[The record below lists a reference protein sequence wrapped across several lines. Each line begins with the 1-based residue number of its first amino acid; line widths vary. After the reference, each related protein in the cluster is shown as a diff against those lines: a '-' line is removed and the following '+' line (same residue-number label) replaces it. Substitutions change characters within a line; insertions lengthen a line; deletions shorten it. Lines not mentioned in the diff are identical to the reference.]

1 MFMHVIHKYYT
12 YSRNQLGGIVGGG
25 KLVAYS
31 KKNWKSLVKSKVR
44 KHAFEALVKEA
55 AEQKNPVAASSY
67 LNMCQQ
73 PYLTDLPPA
82 DARRV
87 FHLRTNTIDLKT
99 VRKYQYD
106 DNTICRLCE
115 TEDETLTHVVNKCP
129 DVPREMELPNVY
141 TTNCDQLKQIAAR
154 LSRFYELIDS
164 RQDEAVGD

>member
-1 MFMHVIHKYYT
+1 MLCSCMSFISTTHI
-12 YSRNQLGGIVGGG
+12 QGINWGDCWGG

-87 FHLRTNTIDLKT
+87 FHLRTNTI
-99 VRKYQYD
+99 
-106 DNTICRLCE
+106 
-115 TEDETLTHVVNKCP
+115 
-129 DVPREMELPNVY
+129 
-141 TTNCDQLKQIAAR
+141 
-154 LSRFYELIDS
+154 
-164 RQDEAVGD
+164 

>member
-1 MFMHVIHKYYT
+1 MLHAPSSTSNCRTFLETGVIPIIHEVHIKQLNFLYHILSLSEDDPVKINYLEQKKYPAYNWANEVAALLKK
-12 YSRNQLGGIVGGG
+12 YDIDEPEEEEI
-25 KLVAYS
+25 VAYS

-87 FHLRTNTIDLKT
+87 FHLRTNTI
-99 VRKYQYD
+99 
-106 DNTICRLCE
+106 
-115 TEDETLTHVVNKCP
+115 
-129 DVPREMELPNVY
+129 
-141 TTNCDQLKQIAAR
+141 
-154 LSRFYELIDS
+154 
-164 RQDEAVGD
+164 